1 MGIGIFTYYFKIK
14 IDEYLLKQKK
24 RMWFIN
30 IFLYFLRERM
40 FQLFISY
47 IVELAKILEKLS
59 KTIHTF
65 S

>member
-30 IFLYFLRERM
+30 TFLYFLRERM

-47 IVELAKILEKLS
+47 IVEIAKILEKLS
-59 KTIHTF
+59 KAIHTF

>member
-1 MGIGIFTYYFKIK
+1 
-14 IDEYLLKQKK
+14 
-24 RMWFIN
+24 MWFIN

-47 IVELAKILEKLS
+47 IVELAKILEKLI
-59 KTIHTF
+59 KTIHIF

>member
-40 FQLFISY
+40 FLLFISY

>member
-14 IDEYLLKQKK
+14 VDEYLLKQKK

-30 IFLYFLRERM
+30 IFLYFLRARM